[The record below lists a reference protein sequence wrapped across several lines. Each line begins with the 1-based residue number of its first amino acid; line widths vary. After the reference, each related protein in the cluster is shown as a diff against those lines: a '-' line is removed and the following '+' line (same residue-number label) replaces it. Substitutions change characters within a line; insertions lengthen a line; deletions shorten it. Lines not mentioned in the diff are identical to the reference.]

1 MIKQTS
7 LRRLRIITDALI
19 QRTSF
24 VFPFFDRYFHV
35 RFFLVIFSARQ
46 IALLDKLNW
55 EKRGLLVNLGHTG
68 KRPHGLNSVDPEN
81 FHDLF
86 HFDPWW
92 TMRRSNDVQ
101 PVVRDAI
108 IATNLAARRLGHLQ
122 IRDLVFDDHLDRVEE
137 VLVGDGVF
145 RPVPY
150 SQIQPMPQDLE
161 DAFFGRI
168 V

>member
-1 MIKQTS
+1 MIKQTVM
-7 LRRLRIITDALI
+7 RRLRIDTDGVM

-24 VFPFFDRYFHV
+24 VFPFFDRYLQV
-35 RFFLVIFSARQ
+35 RFFLVVPSVGHVV
-46 IALLDKLNW
+46 LLDNLNW
-55 EKRGLLVNLGHTG
+55 EKRGLLVNLGNTG
-68 KRPHGLNSVDPEN
+68 RRPLGLNSVDPEN